1 MSQEAEIMFEMERRR
16 REQLF
21 LARVSNKTQEFYQR
35 YRKQYDDMIA
45 RGYAECISDE
55 MRRFKQ
61 DLDTISSLLQSDPV
75 SARVVSQEV
84 GSYIHTLW
92 GLGAEAQKIFQEKAR
107 LERERLKQ
115 EQAQRQSET
124 LSHYYDVISNLD
136 SITASFAA
144 NELATIKQRISNNG
158 ISSIQELTARLQ
170 PIISNASIQAS
181 DWKEK
186 KQREQSLQAASAQIE
201 EQEEILRAE
210 KFEDQSKAKV
220 ILDKLAEIKTRVIS
234 GEMPATEVGKQ
245 IATVTQETDEA
256 LVEENVRREMVKAI
270 YKWFNAHEFD

>member
-186 KQREQSLQAASAQIE
+186 SNGNKVSKPPLRRLRNRKRFFALRNLRINLKQR
-201 EQEEILRAE
+201 
-210 KFEDQSKAKV
+210 
-220 ILDKLAEIKTRVIS
+220 
-234 GEMPATEVGKQ
+234 
-245 IATVTQETDEA
+245 
-256 LVEENVRREMVKAI
+256 
-270 YKWFNAHEFD
+270 

>member
-1 MSQEAEIMFEMERRR
+1 
-16 REQLF
+16 
-21 LARVSNKTQEFYQR
+21 
-35 YRKQYDDMIA
+35 MIA

-245 IATVTQETDEA
+245 IATVTQETNEA